1 MATLIAC
8 LAVSSSFAVSPKPIY
23 EAVAGKLGPEGSAFG
38 TQAFAT
44 SFAAALAKKG
54 LTGFKV
60 QAERVAG
67 TPGALRRP
75 VP

>member
-1 MATLIAC
+1 MMLYRVGGSAAPVAMATLIAC

-44 SFAAALAKKG
+44 SFAAALAKKCG
-54 LTGFKV
+54 
-60 QAERVAG
+60 
-67 TPGALRRP
+67 
-75 VP
+75 